1 MPAIMANNDYPVLDG
16 IAPSWAD
23 AKVTATATGV
33 SLIEVK
39 DIKSINTGS
48 TVEVGDQKAG
58 GRVIKRT
65 VGEASNEASMV
76 LYREGYQKLLRG
88 LKALAPL
95 RGNTRVI
102 SLVHFGVSF
111 QFTPPGSAEIY
122 ETRIK
127 GCRITGRA
135 LNGSEG
141 TDAAEVEVTLN
152 PIEVVDVID
161 GEEVALL

>member
-39 DIKSINTGS
+39 DIKSI
-48 TVEVGDQKAG
+48 
-58 GRVIKRT
+58 KRT

-76 LYREGYQKLLRG
+76 LYRDGYQKLLRG